1 MKKKRSAGI
10 RRLMCMAVLL
20 TPILLWTGFAQARE
34 PLADLRPE
42 IGVAENNGGR
52 MDVEGARRLLGEM
65 NEQEQIDFFLQ
76 APDSVKGDL
85 FAGLSATARVR
96 VFPNLD
102 HALKRRLVLDLSEQE
117 KEVLLLG
124 EAATPSGPVQDETVL
139 PPLKTGEETEAA
151 LEPRVP
157 SDIER
162 ILSGQFP
169 STITRELRQFGYDF
183 FEKDI
188 STFAPIGNVPVG
200 PDYVVGPG
208 DGFTIQ
214 LWGRVERSHEATVG
228 RDGRIS
234 LPEVGSINVSGMSF
248 EEMKRTLHAAFR
260 RFHTD
265 FQMNVTMRDLRT
277 VTVFIV
283 GAAEN
288 PGTYAVSS
296 LSTIITALYA
306 AGGPSKN
313 GSLRNVKLLR
323 NGEVVHVLDVYDFL
337 VNGNKKDDLR
347 IQAGDSI
354 FVPVLGSVVGVAG
367 NVRRPAIYEMK
378 GGETIGDVLE
388 LSGGI
393 MPTGRLQHVVIERID
408 SNRARVVRS
417 FNLDP
422 QAGEA
427 GQDLAMPLQD
437 GDVIKIRPVHDAFRQ
452 VVYLEGHV
460 KYPGEFE
467 LKDGMSILDLI
478 PSYDALLPEPFLE
491 RAEIVRRVPPDL
503 HLETIQFDLGGL
515 LSGDEGQDMELQEL
529 DRVVVYGAW
538 DKKDRPRVRINGE
551 VRDGGEY
558 SLHAGMTVKDLIFQA
573 GNLTRKAYEERA
585 TLTRV
590 VPAEDGTKTV
600 KIEFSP
606 GRAMMGDAEENLAL
620 RMDDQVFIREIPKYS
635 IALERKVTLEGE
647 FLFPGEYTFS
657 EGERISSLIERA
669 GGLTGEAYPFAA
681 TFQRESAKNLQKAR
695 MQDYVDRLEE
705 EILTMSTQSGELL
718 DSQEEAAVFEQTL
731 ASKRQLLA
739 KMRQTKPTGRVVINL
754 PEVMELP
761 SSAHN
766 FEVRPGDRLIVG
778 KRPDIVHV
786 LGEVYNPTALLYEGK
801 KSVGYY
807 LNQVGGITEDANDDQ
822 IYVIKANGSVVS
834 RSQGAY
840 FGLASWDGDR
850 KRWSLGGFDSMG
862 LDPGD
867 TIIVPKRLV
876 KYPWLPFVKSV
887 TEIMYQ
893 IAISA
898 GVLVAVL

>member
-1 MKKKRSAGI
+1 MKKKRTTHILRITGVALF
-10 RRLMCMAVLL
+10 LMPM
-20 TPILLWTGFAQARE
+20 LLWAGSAAQARQ
-34 PLADLRPE
+34 PFADRRPE
-42 IGVAENNGGR
+42 AGVAGNDLQ
-52 MDVEGARRLLGEM
+52 MDKERARRLLGEM
-65 NEQEQIDFFLQ
+65 TEQEQIDFFLQ
-76 APDSVKGDL
+76 APDSLKEEVFG
-85 FAGLSATARVR
+85 GLSASARVR
-96 VFPNLD
+96 VFPKLD
-102 HALKRRLVLDLSEQE
+102 NAMKRRLVLDLTEEE
-117 KEVLLLG
+117 KQQLLLG
-124 EAATPSGPVQDETVL
+124 EAAVPADVSEEREPVL
-139 PPLKTGEETEAA
+139 PPLKTGAEEPS
-151 LEPRVP
+151 LEPPAP

-162 ILSGQFP
+162 ILSGHFP

-183 FEKDI
+183 FEKEI
-188 STFAPIGNVPVG
+188 STFAPIDNVPVG

-214 LWGRVERSHEATVG
+214 LWGKAERGYEVTVG

-234 LPEVGSINVSGMSF
+234 LPEIGSVNVSGMTF
-248 EEMKRTLHAAFR
+248 EEMKRTLYAEFR
-260 RFHTD
+260 RFYTG
-265 FQMNVTMRDLRT
+265 FEMSVTMRDLRT

-323 NGEVVHVLDVYDFL
+323 DGELVQVLDVYDFL
-337 VNGNKKDDLR
+337 VSGSKKDDLR

-354 FVPVLGSVVGVAG
+354 FVPVLGPVVGVAG

-408 SNRARVVRS
+408 SNQTRVVRS

-422 QAGEA
+422 QAGQA
-427 GQDLAMPLQD
+427 DRNLSMALQD
-437 GDVIKIRPVHDAFRQ
+437 GDVIKIRPVHDEFRQ

-467 LKDGMSILDLI
+467 LKEGMSLLDLI
-478 PSYDALLPEPFLE
+478 PSYDALLPEPYLD

-515 LSGDEGQDMELQEL
+515 LSGNEGQDLELQEL

-538 DKKDRPRVRINGE
+538 DKRDRPTVRINGE
-551 VRDGGEY
+551 VRSGGEY
-558 SLHAGMTVKDLIFQA
+558 RLHTGMTVKDLIFQA
-573 GNLTRKAYEERA
+573 GNLTRKAFEERA

-590 VPAEDGTKTV
+590 IPSEEGTETV

-606 GRAMMGDAEENLAL
+606 RKAMTGDPQENLAL
-620 RMDDQVFIREIPKYS
+620 RMDDQVFIREIPKYTT
-635 IALERKVTLEGE
+635 ALRRKVTLEGE

-657 EGERISSLIERA
+657 EGERISSIIERA
-669 GGLTGEAYPFAA
+669 GGLTAEAYPFAA
-681 TFQRESAKNLQKAR
+681 TFQRESAKNLQQAR
-695 MQDYVDRLEE
+695 MKDYVDQLEE
-705 EILTMSTQSGELL
+705 DVLTMSTQAGELA
-718 DSQEEAAVFEQTL
+718 DSKEEAALFAQSL
-731 ASKRQLLA
+731 AAKKQLLA
-739 KMRQTKPTGRVVINL
+739 KLRQTKPTGRVVINL

-761 SSAHN
+761 SSTYN
-766 FEVRPGDRLIVG
+766 FEVRPGDRLVVA
-778 KRPDIVHV
+778 KRPDTVHV
-786 LGEVYNPTALLYEGK
+786 LGEVYNPTALLYEGE

-807 LNQVGGITEDANDDQ
+807 LNQVGGITESANDDQ
-822 IYVIKANGSVVS
+822 IYVVKANGSVIS

-867 TIIVPKRLV
+867 TIIVPKRVV
-876 KYPWLPFVKSV
+876 KYPWLPFVKGV

-893 IAISA
+893 IAVSA